1 MTRFLLLV
9 LLLSLVF
16 IVKLFEWNPRTVT
29 FQFLPNHPIDLPEVT
44 LFVLALGMGAGFVM
58 LVHGMGDLLKWIRN
72 LREVQDEKREEKVAA
87 LWKKIREELNKSHI
101 PQALSLLERLVSI
114 YPNHTEAL
122 LLLGN
127 LKRSLGDLSGAIRLH
142 RRARVFDEE
151 DVRILAALAQDY
163 DKAGRTEDE
172 LALYGEYFRKK
183 EGRNVDILGMYRS
196 RLFTQEKWDE
206 ALEVQSVLSRS
217 FQKGERRDRE
227 VAILV
232 GIKYE
237 TGKAQL
243 SRGNTDAARR
253 SFRSALKIDPSFHPA
268 RLGLA
273 EAQSH
278 EGRITEAFATLEE
291 GYRRDRDLVYLERLE
306 EMSLETGSP
315 DRILSLFEN
324 AVSGDPKNSALLY
337 ARARLFDRLMLVDSA
352 LELMESLE
360 GTENWEGAFYGLLGD
375 LYLRKQ
381 DQANALESF
390 RKGAHG
396 ESRIG
401 KYVCRHC
408 HVRQIKWS
416 GRCSSC
422 HSWGTMIIHPG
433 FSSAVNP
440 PSRRSGDR
448 YLEGAS
454 SLSDPTWDSY
464 SIGQST

>member
-16 IVKLFEWNPRTVT
+16 IVKLFEWNPGTVT
-29 FQFLPNHPIDLPEVT
+29 FQFLPNHPLTLPEVT

-58 LVHGMGDLLKWIRN
+58 LIHGMGDLLKWIRN
-72 LREVQDEKREEKVAA
+72 LREVQEEKREEKVAA
-87 LWKKIREELNKSHI
+87 LWKKVREELNRSHT

-127 LKRSLGDLSGAIRLH
+127 LKRSMGDLTGAIRLH

-151 DVRILAALAQDY
+151 DVRILVALAQDY
-163 DKAGRTEDE
+163 ARAGRSEDE

-183 EGRNVDILGMYRS
+183 EGRNVDILGMFRS
-196 RLFTQEKWDE
+196 RLFEQEKWDE

-217 FQKGERRDRE
+217 FQKGERRDHE
-227 VAILV
+227 VAILI

-243 SRGNTDAARR
+243 SRGDTDAARR
-253 SFRSALKIDPSFHPA
+253 SFRSALKIDPSFRPA
-268 RLGLA
+268 RIGLA
-273 EAQSH
+273 EAQAH
-278 EGRITEAFATLEE
+278 EGRVTEAFATLEE
-291 GYRRDRDLVYLERLE
+291 GYRRDRELIYLERLE
-306 EMSLETGSP
+306 EMALETGSP
-315 DRILSLFEN
+315 DRILSLFEK
-324 AVSGDPKNSALLY
+324 AVAGDPKNSALLY

-375 LYLRKQ
+375 LYLRKD
-381 DQANALESF
+381 DQINALESF

-396 ESRIG
+396 EASIG
-401 KYVCRHC
+401 RYVCRQC
-408 HVRQIKWS
+408 EVREVQWS
-416 GRCSSC
+416 GRCPSC
-422 HSWGTMIIHPG
+422 NAWGTMTIHPG
-433 FSSAVNP
+433 FSRAVTSP
-440 PSRRSGDR
+440 ARRRSDQH
-448 YLEGAS
+448 LEGNS

-464 SIGQST
+464 SLGQST

>member
-16 IVKLFEWNPRTVT
+16 IVKLFEWNPQTVT
-29 FQFLPNHPIDLPEVT
+29 FQFLPGHPLTLPEVT
-44 LFVLALGMGAGFVM
+44 LFVLALGLGAGFVM
-58 LVHGMGDLLKWIRN
+58 MVHGMGDLLRWVRH
-72 LREVQDEKREEKVAA
+72 LREVQDEKREEKAAA
-87 LWKKIREELNKSHI
+87 LWKKVREELNRSHT

-122 LLLGN
+122 LLRGN
-127 LKRSLGDLSGAIRLH
+127 IKRSMGDLSGAIRLH

-151 DVRILAALAQDY
+151 DVRLLAALAEDY
-163 DKAGRTEDE
+163 SKAGRGEDE

-183 EGRNVDILGMYRS
+183 EGRNVDVLGMFRD
-196 RLFTQEKWDE
+196 RLIAREKWDE

-243 SRGNTDAARR
+243 SREDTDASRR
-253 SFRSALKIDPSFHPA
+253 SFRSALKIDPSFSPA
-268 RLGLA
+268 RIGLA
-273 EAQSH
+273 EAQSR
-278 EGRITEAFATLEE
+278 EGRVTEAFATLEE
-291 GYRRDRDLVYLERLE
+291 GFRRDKDLVFLDRLE
-306 EMSLETGSP
+306 EMALETGSP
-315 DRILSLFEN
+315 DRILSLFEK
-324 AVSGDPKNSALLY
+324 AVAGDPNNSALLY

-360 GTENWEGAFYGLLGD
+360 GTENWEGEFYGLLGD

-381 DQANALESF
+381 DRANALESF

-401 KYVCRHC
+401 RYACRHC
-408 HVRQIKWS
+408 QIRLAGWS
-416 GRCSSC
+416 GRCPSC
-422 HSWGTMIIHPG
+422 NRWGTVTVHPG
-433 FSSAVNP
+433 FSRPASPADETGN
-440 PSRRSGDR
+440 R
-448 YLEGAS
+448 YLEGS
-454 SLSDPTWDSY
+454 SGLPDPTWDAY
-464 SIGQST
+464 SLGQST